1 MRQEIAK
8 RDSETSVLRK
18 EYILEESEV
27 YKLKGKEEILINQV
41 DTLMKEKQKAKN
53 GIIALHKIL
62 ARIGYQVKQE
72 ELKSKE
78 FIGYID
84 SMIKG

>member
-1 MRQEIAK
+1 MRQEIAR
-8 RDSETSVLRK
+8 RDNETSDLRK
-18 EYILEESEV
+18 EYIFEESGLS
-27 YKLKGKEEILINQV
+27 KLKGKEEILINQV

-53 GIIALHKIL
+53 GIIALHKII

-84 SMIKG
+84 SMIEG

>member
-8 RDSETSVLRK
+8 KDTETSELKK
-18 EYILEESEV
+18 EIIFEESELV
-27 YKLKGKEEILINQV
+27 KLKGKEEILINQV
-41 DTLMKEKQKAKN
+41 DAFMKDKQKAKN
-53 GIIALHKIL
+53 GIIALHKII

-78 FIGYID
+78 FIGVIN
-84 SMIKG
+84 SIG